1 MPDKQPHFVAPADE
15 VEVLATDRVL
25 DAGTPTSIWG
35 DAWRRLRRNPVF
47 LVAVVLIVL
56 VLLVVVWPSLFTS
69 QDPRH
74 CLGEFGMDGPRPGHP
89 FGFDKQGC
97 DIYAR
102 TIYGARASVTVG
114 VGSALL
120 FLVVGGVL
128 GALSGFYGGLLDTVV
143 SRIAEIFYA
152 IPMVLAAIVLLQ
164 LLRPAGIG
172 TVIAILVAFT
182 WPQAARIARGA
193 VIEAKNSEYVTAA
206 KALGVS
212 RFGTLMRHVLP
223 NAASPLIVV
232 ATIWLGVFIVTE
244 ATLSY
249 LGVGLPP
256 DIVAWGADISRAKS
270 EIRTSPILFYPATAL
285 AITVLSFIMLGD
297 AVRDALDPKERT
309 R

>member
-128 GALSGFYGGLLDTVV
+128 GALSGFYGGLLDTIV

>member
-1 MPDKQPHFVAPADE
+1 MHDKQSHFVAPADE

-164 LLRPAGIG
+164 LLRPAGIT